1 MVGVG
6 TFIGFEFKLRVMIIS
21 GNFGSEFGFL
31 HCIVDDF
38 VRLTNPTASGFIR
51 LVHI

>member
-1 MVGVG
+1 MIGVG
-6 TFIGFEFKLRVMIIS
+6 AFIGFEFKLRVMIIS
-21 GNFGSEFGFL
+21 GDFSSKLSLF